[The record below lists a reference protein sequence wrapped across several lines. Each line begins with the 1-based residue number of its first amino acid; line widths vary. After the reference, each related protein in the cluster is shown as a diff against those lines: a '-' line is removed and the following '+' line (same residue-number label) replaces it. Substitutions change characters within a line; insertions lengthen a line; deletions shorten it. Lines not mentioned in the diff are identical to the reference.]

1 MTFNQL
7 LKYGRSEKKRPQ
19 RQPFQMKPQISAICV
34 KVRTKNP
41 KKPNSANRATAIVVF
56 NDKFRLNGKNVV
68 IKKRLNVAI
77 HGEKALASVNEHG
90 KVIITSGG
98 FQDVPGVKNFQLLRG
113 VKDCIAPERS
123 KKRSVYGVDK
133 KK

>member
-7 LKYGRSEKKRPQ
+7 LKHGRSEKKRPKK
-19 RQPFQMKPQISAICV
+19 QPFTRKPQISAICV
-34 KVRTKNP
+34 KVRTKTP

-56 NDKFRLNGKNVV
+56 NDKVRLNGKNMV

-98 FQDVPGVKNFQLLRG
+98 FQDVPGVKRFQILRG
-113 VKDCIAPERS
+113 VKDCVAPERN
-123 KKRSVYGVDK
+123 KGRSVFGVK
-133 KK
+133 KKK